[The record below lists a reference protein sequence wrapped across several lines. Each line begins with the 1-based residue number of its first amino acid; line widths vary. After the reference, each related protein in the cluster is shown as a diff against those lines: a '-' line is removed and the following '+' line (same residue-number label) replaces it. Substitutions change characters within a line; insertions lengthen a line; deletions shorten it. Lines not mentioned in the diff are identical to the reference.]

1 MKQKIELKFYK
12 DIQRFRGTFTL
23 INNESKKIY
32 KNMFFLP
39 YILN

>member
-1 MKQKIELKFYK
+1 MKQKIELKLEV
-12 DIQRFRGTFTL
+12 IRFRGTFTL
-23 INNESKKIY
+23 INNESKKIS